1 MVAVPCVGCKM
12 LKNCP
17 DSRGCGDEPPWAAGI
32 VSSTWR
38 LTTSRSGRNAYQATP
53 AATAATRIAIFIHVF
68 IFPLFHLGVRRLALS
83 KKMARPKRTNTI
95 GGGSRAASK
104 IALTTR
110 SVAVY
115 IGLWSTRL
123 DSDFAPLSLHINF
136 CVLG

>member
-17 DSRGCGDEPPWAAGI
+17 DSRGCGDEPPWPAGI

-38 LTTSRSGRNAYQATP
+38 LTTSRSGRNAYQAST
-53 AATAATRIAIFIHVF
+53 AATAATGIAIFIHVF
-68 IFPLFHLGVRRLALS
+68 IFPLFHIGVRRLAPLE
-83 KKMARPKRTNTI
+83 KNGPAETHEYYRGRL
-95 GGGSRAASK
+95 SRAASK

-123 DSDFAPLSLHINF
+123 E
-136 CVLG
+136 